1 MDEYIRIRR
10 GFLAEITLC
19 HRVITL
25 RKTAAP
31 CKEDRRTRGCGR
43 MVCGRWAGRVTPC
56 HTRSPS
62 PSPSATLSWT
72 MLSVLYPPPQAEIP
86 GSDALE
92 KKFNCR
98 PAASTLRDKRPFD
111 KHVEGLSYYRAKRCV
126 IKPAVQKHAFENTT
140 LCRHNRTSALRAS
153 RRVYPGGDKV
163 EGEPPGLS
171 RRG

>member
-1 MDEYIRIRR
+1 MVRASGNPRPIRVRPQQRPVNWFTATTQLQLQEWRTIHMDEYIRIRR

-98 PAASTLRDKRPFD
+98 PAASRPVTIGND
-111 KHVEGLSYYRAKRCV
+111 ERVLPPCHGVSAAEA
-126 IKPAVQKHAFENTT
+126 E
-140 LCRHNRTSALRAS
+140 LC
-153 RRVYPGGDKV
+153 
-163 EGEPPGLS
+163 
-171 RRG
+171 